1 MDFVSEDVLVT
12 VGLDKT
18 VKLWKISDDL
28 HELIGKTGV
37 SLISSHKHKEDIVSV
52 KYSHKNQMLLFMD
65 KECSLG
71 VISLNL
77 NSLKKKEASENDSL
91 DVEMVDLNDLDLDD
105 VKDAINDV
113 KESSKADAEKK
124 SRLSFTMMEGSK
136 IGKAAE
142 SDLILGLGRH
152 NAEME
157 TNEPDHTR
165 FVTISKN
172 KLSGWHGT
180 IICNIEPEVSRYVE

>member
-1 MDFVSEDVLVT
+1 LVDFVSEDVLVT

-18 VKLWKISDDL
+18 VKLWKLSDDV

-77 NSLKKKEASENDSL
+77 NSLKKKEASDNDSL

-105 VKDAINDV
+105 VKDAIDDV
-113 KESSKADAEKK
+113 KE
-124 SRLSFTMMEGSK
+124 
-136 IGKAAE
+136 
-142 SDLILGLGRH
+142 
-152 NAEME
+152 
-157 TNEPDHTR
+157 
-165 FVTISKN
+165 
-172 KLSGWHGT
+172 
-180 IICNIEPEVSRYVE
+180 